1 MERGYNLKKLRNIA
15 KEVSRYNRDDL
26 LAYKIK
32 VKDSVSK
39 IPKDLFV
46 QWHPKIS
53 KLSFI
58 LNKNTNILKDSS
70 HLSKI
75 FPEPPKVFYQRK
87 QNMKDILCNSD
98 VTKRMESDES
108 KTRNQ
113 PCNHGNCLF
122 CTSFGKSNL
131 VINKQK
137 DRKMQDKNGGTCQTK
152 TLFIRQNV

>member
-1 MERGYNLKKLRNIA
+1 M
-15 KEVSRYNRDDL
+15 SRYNRDDL
-26 LAYKIK
+26 LANKIK

-46 QWHPKIS
+46 QWHSKIS
-53 KLSFI
+53 KLSLK
-58 LNKNTNILKDSS
+58 LNKNKNILKDSS

-75 FPEPPKVFYQRK
+75 FPEPPKVFYRRK

-98 VTKRMESDES
+98 VTKRMEPDES

-113 PCNHGNCLF
+113 PCNHRNCLL
-122 CTSFGKSNL
+122 CTSFSESNL

-137 DRKMQDKNGGTCQTK
+137 DRKLQVKNGGTCQTK
-152 TLFIRQNV
+152 NIIYLAECLKHNKI